1 MLSLF
6 KEKDGHMA
14 IDKRPSETEV
24 AQYVESVTNWGRWGD
39 EDELG
44 TVNFINPA
52 KRKQAAALVR
62 TGVAVSCARPIVTG
76 SAIDAPSP
84 PIHYMTGSGELY
96 SLDPEIATQHASDFI
111 GMVFHGMSITHLDAL
126 SHLFWNGKMYNNKP
140 ADLVT
145 TRQGAT
151 AESIEN
157 VKDGIVSRGILLDV
171 ARHREVDWLQPGDGI
186 LPEELEA
193 IEKECDVAVTPGDIL
208 LIRTGHYRRRRE
220 IGPITLEQGWPG
232 LEAACL
238 PWLHE
243 RSVSMLGGDTVNDVS
258 PSGYEGFR
266 LPIHQIGIVQ
276 MGLWLIDNCNLEEL
290 SAKCAE
296 LGRWEFQL
304 VLAPLRI
311 EYGTGSPVN
320 PIAIF

>member
-1 MLSLF
+1 MLAPFNL
-6 KEKDGHMA
+6 KDMSMENN
-14 IDKRPSETEV
+14 KRPSELEI
-24 AQYVESVTNWGRWGD
+24 AQYVESITNWGRWGD

-44 TVNFINPA
+44 TVNFIDSA
-52 KRKQAAALVR
+52 KIKQAAELVQ

-76 SAIDAPSP
+76 PSADANSP
-84 PIHYMTGSGELY
+84 PIHYMTGSGELFG
-96 SLDPEIATQHASDFI
+96 LEPEIATQHASDFI
-111 GMVFHGMSITHLDAL
+111 GMVFHGISITHLDAL
-126 SHLFWNGKMYNNKP
+126 SHLFWKGKMYNNKP
-140 ADLVT
+140 SELVT
-145 TRQGAT
+145 NRQGAT
-151 AESIEN
+151 IESIET
-157 VKDGIVSRGILLDV
+157 VKDGLISRGILLDV
-171 ARHREVDWLQPGDGI
+171 PRHRGVDWLTPGEGI
-186 LPEELEA
+186 FPDELEA
-193 IEKECDVAVTPGDIL
+193 IERECGVTVEPGDIL
-208 LIRTGHYRRRRE
+208 LVRTGHYKRRQNV
-220 IGPITLEQGWPG
+220 GPITPEEGWPG
-232 LEAACL
+232 LDAACL

-243 RSVSMLGGDTVNDVS
+243 RSVSILGGDTVSDVS

>member
-1 MLSLF
+1 MVIS
-6 KEKDGHMA
+6 KKPTEA
-14 IDKRPSETEV
+14 EV
-24 AQYVESVTNWGRWGD
+24 AQYVKSLNNWGRWGD

-44 TVNFINPA
+44 TVNFIDSV
-52 KRKQAAALVR
+52 KRKQAAGLVQ
-62 TGVAVSCARPIVTG
+62 TGVGISCARPIVSG
-76 SAIDAPSP
+76 PAVDVPSP
-84 PIHYMTGSGELY
+84 PLHYMTGSGELF
-96 SLDPEIATQHASDFI
+96 SLEPEIETQHASDFI
-111 GMVFHGMSITHLDAL
+111 GMVFHGLSITHLDAL

-140 ADLVT
+140 AALVT
-145 TRQGAT
+145 NRQGAT
-151 AESIEN
+151 AESVEL
-157 VKDGIVSRGILLDV
+157 VKDGLISRGVLLDV
-171 ARHREVDWLQPGDGI
+171 ARHRNVDWLQPGEGI
-186 LPEELEA
+186 LPNELEA
-193 IEKECDVAVTPGDIL
+193 IEQEYNVTVTPGDIL
-208 LIRTGHYRRRRE
+208 LVRTGHYKRRMER
-220 IGPITLEQGWPG
+220 GPLPLDQGWPG
-232 LEAACL
+232 LDAACL
-238 PWLHE
+238 PWIRE
-243 RSVSMLGGDTVNDVS
+243 RSISILGGDTVSDVS